1 MVRGQQRH
9 SGQVYGKKPMNAET
23 GIQSPSA
30 LRLKGKRALI
40 TGGARGI
47 GRATANRFSDEGAV
61 VVIADLQH
69 GPDEDPAGFHKV
81 RVDVSDEM
89 SVKLMMQEAV
99 GRLGGIDVLVHC
111 AGTAKHRDLLETEL
125 SDWQRII
132 DVNLTGTFLCNRE
145 AARFMVSQK
154 SGCIINIA
162 SVAAFLPGARTHAY
176 AASKG
181 GVVTFTKAIA
191 GDLAKHGIR
200 VNGISPGPVETELVK
215 AVHTPEFRTGYIAR
229 IPMGRYGQPD
239 EIAGT
244 AMFLASDDARYI
256 TGEILFVDGG
266 FSSAGVRT

>member
-1 MVRGQQRH
+1 
-9 SGQVYGKKPMNAET
+9 MNAET
-23 GIQSPSA
+23 GIQYPSA

-47 GRATANRFSDEGAV
+47 GRATANRFLSEGAV
-61 VVIADLQH
+61 VVIADVQH
-69 GPDEDPAGFHKV
+69 DPDEDLTGFHKV
-81 RVDVSDEM
+81 RVDVSDET
-89 SVKLMMQEAV
+89 SVKLMMQEAAE
-99 GRLGGIDVLVHC
+99 RLGGIDVLVHC

-145 AARFMVSQK
+145 AARLMVSQK

-162 SVAAFLPGARTHAY
+162 SVAAFLPGTRTHAY

-181 GVVTFTKAIA
+181 GVVAFTKAIA

-200 VNGISPGPVETELVK
+200 VNAISPGPVETELVK
-215 AVHTPEFRTGYIAR
+215 AVHTPEFRAGYIAR
-229 IPMGRYGQPD
+229 IPMGRYGQPE

-266 FSSAGVRT
+266 FSSAGVRV